1 MNYTKFMMG
10 VSCLRGRL
18 RNDGTRVGAKTDFIF
33 TCNTLFLCKVFEERR
48 KNKVKNALLLH
59 YCLVSATSK
68 CPGIINT
75 FHQILMLS

>member
-48 KNKVKNALLLH
+48 KNKVKNALLLGF
-59 YCLVSATSK
+59 C
-68 CPGIINT
+68 
-75 FHQILMLS
+75 HQQMPRNYKHFPSDTHA